1 MSNALHTKDGAPIPK
16 ELRYSYPVDCIF
28 LEYSHHWL
36 LLQGENPLTHH
47 HSWLCWDFL
56 LLLDLPCKGIRQ
68 HLMAL
73 IRIPKFGKF
82 LLVEWIPL
90 TIGHGIQVPL
100 KKNPESS
107 KWNPQSKTAL
117 DSLCIENLR
126 LLPSGK
132 KSPKISGFSWGEE
145 EEGGGA
151 VHRLY
156 LGLPYMWR
164 NTDITTGW
172 LGTSN
177 SITGNWETT
186 NGLFRKGSRHGILR
200 NGLVQTEKPITI

>member
-28 LEYSHHWL
+28 LEYSHHWR

-82 LLVEWIPL
+82 LLVESGTLGVQFKESKIPL
-90 TIGHGIQVPL
+90 TIGNR
-100 KKNPESS
+100 NPSSTEKESESS
-107 KWNPQSKTAL
+107 TWNRESMPWNLESKPLHGVKPSAYL
-117 DSLCIENLR
+117 FA
-126 LLPSGK
+126 LPS
-132 KSPKISGFSWGEE
+132 
-145 EEGGGA
+145 
-151 VHRLY
+151 
-156 LGLPYMWR
+156 
-164 NTDITTGW
+164 W
-172 LGTSN
+172 LSLSMARSTSQQTN
-177 SITGNWETT
+177 KRRIYWSI
-186 NGLFRKGSRHGILR
+186 H
-200 NGLVQTEKPITI
+200 